1 MERWR
6 DRSFSKTKGDTI
18 AKFEQGEGVN
28 GGSSSL
34 ATLIFFVKKEGYL
47 LRVKYKGAELERKKK
62 LTKGRYICPCFQNQL
77 EDKKKKAKQLKK

>member
-18 AKFEQGEGVN
+18 AKFEQGEGVS

-62 LTKGRYICPCFQNQL
+62 NLQK
-77 EDKKKKAKQLKK
+77 EDISALVSRTNLKTRKRRPSS

>member
-18 AKFEQGEGVN
+18 AKFEQGEGVS

-47 LRVKYKGAELERKKK
+47 LRVKYKGAELERKKNLQK
-62 LTKGRYICPCFQNQL
+62 
-77 EDKKKKAKQLKK
+77 EDISALVSRTNLKTRKRRPSS